1 MATPFPQLSQKEL
14 QDDDDIAPFHFIA
27 AAMSMMILIKMLSL
41 VTCYG
46 HNQTKDADMAGW
58 PYKKG
63 GHHRRETEYMR
74 GVWGGVWGA
83 IKTLRSVNDMNLRL

>member
-1 MATPFPQLSQKEL
+1 M
-14 QDDDDIAPFHFIA
+14 A
-27 AAMSMMILIKMLSL
+27 AAMSMMILIKMPSL

-58 PYKKG
+58 PVTKKETAITGEKLNICG
-63 GHHRRETEYMR
+63 GC
-74 GVWGGVWGA
+74 GGVWGA